1 MAILAAA
8 VAVVPGTSVS
18 PVSAACTLCAGGE
31 YHTVAPVRIFDSRSI
46 YTDPLNPDAPPTAI
60 NDVPPLGRK
69 PLAQSVPTFNVDL
82 LGLGNANFVNPWL
95 PDGVVSSDVLA
106 VVASVTIVAP
116 NQKGHVRAYATGS
129 PSTTAILNFR
139 ALQNVPN
146 LAVLRPNASGQLT
159 FGLYGAANGSA
170 DIVVDVYGWFSTS
183 TYVDQATGE
192 AGARGARLIPVD
204 PARILDTRDAGFSP
218 IGDGATLDLPVRGKA
233 TTTGGTAPVP
243 TNSNIVGVVLNV
255 TAVRPTGNTF
265 VSVLPESPS
274 GIPTTSNLN
283 VTPTAVKA
291 NLVIVPLSAD
301 GHVFIYNHRGNTDV
315 VVDVMG
321 YLRNGDSEAT
331 RMGRV
336 IPLTTPFRAF
346 DTRQVPFGGV
356 PLGPAQSEDWSF
368 ASFAGSVNVG
378 GVSVGNQLGL
388 LGNLTNAGLT
398 RQNVYVSVEP
408 SYLTVYPTP
417 ATPSGPPLIAN
428 LNSVE
433 NSGAPLTPNPVP
445 NMALVKYGA
454 NQTIRVYNF
463 RGYAHYLLDVSAV
476 VLND

>member
-1 MAILAAA
+1 MALLAAA

-18 PVSAACTLCAGGE
+18 QVSAACTLCAGGE
-31 YHTVAPVRIFDSRSI
+31 YHTVAPIRIFDSRSI
-46 YTDPLNPDAPPTAI
+46 YADPLNPDAPPTAI
-60 NDVPPLGRK
+60 NDVTPLGRK
-69 PLAQSVPTFNVDL
+69 PLAQSAPTFSVDL

-95 PDGVVSSDVLA
+95 PDGVISSDVLA

-159 FGLYGAANGSA
+159 FGLFGAANGSA

-192 AGARGARLIPVD
+192 AGARGARLFPVD
-204 PARILDTRDAGFSP
+204 PARILDTRDTSSP
-218 IGDGATLDLPVRGKA
+218 IGDGATIDLQVRGKA
-233 TTTGGTAPVP
+233 PTTGGTVPVP
-243 TNSNIVGVVLNV
+243 ADTSIVGVVLNV
-255 TAVRPTGNTF
+255 TAVRPSGNTF
-265 VSVLPESPS
+265 VSVLPASPS

-301 GHVFIYNHRGNTDV
+301 GHVFIYNHRGNTNV

-321 YLRNGDSEAT
+321 YLKDGELETT
-331 RMGRV
+331 RKGRV

-346 DTRQVPFGGV
+346 DTLQVPFGGV

-378 GVSVGNQLGL
+378 GVSVGNQMGL
-388 LGNLTNAGLT
+388 LGNLTNRGLA

-408 SYLTVYPTP
+408 SYLAVYPTP

-433 NSGAPLTPNPVP
+433 DSGNPLTANPVP

-454 NQTIRVYNF
+454 NQTIRVFNL